1 MEVVEV
7 FSVTASDGKQYSTKH
22 YNLDAVISVG
32 YRINSIKATQ
42 FRRWATQVLSEYL
55 IKGYALDKKRLKN
68 GSFIGEDYFE
78 ALLEE
83 IREIRMHVVVK

>member
-1 MEVVEV
+1 VEVVEV